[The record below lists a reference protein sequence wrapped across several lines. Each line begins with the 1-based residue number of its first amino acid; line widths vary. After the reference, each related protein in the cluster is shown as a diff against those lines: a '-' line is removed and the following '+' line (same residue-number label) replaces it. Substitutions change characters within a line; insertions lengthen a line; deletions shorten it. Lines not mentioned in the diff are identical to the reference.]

1 MIVHFRFSAA
11 VAKQASLLRTLLE
24 FQGVN
29 LSGGLLEEPV
39 PEGAADLILLGL
51 DAGSPEL
58 MAENRDRRWD
68 RCLVMIL
75 NPSEQEPPPGV
86 LEFSS
91 EGVQR
96 LLRRVG
102 RPLRA
107 EAAQPDTGEERHT
120 PGPERRRWDLKRF
133 RYGLWLEFARVTGS
147 GKFDPYPLMNS
158 KRGKIEKA
166 LTAEMGKYVYDHES
180 SGPELLAEALE
191 HVWNSFEDRFPCAV
205 HVVDAVAEHI
215 WETASPSMPERRYR
229 SAQFSDDQSR
239 ERSEQPKIETVN
251 AG

>member
-11 VAKQASLLRTLLE
+11 VAKQASLLSTLLE

-29 LSGGLLEEPV
+29 LAGGLLDDPA
-39 PEGAADLILLGL
+39 PEGAADLVLLGL
-51 DAGSPEL
+51 DAKSPEL
-58 MAENRDRRWD
+58 MAENRDPRWD

-75 NPSEQEPPPGV
+75 NPSEQEPPAGV

-102 RPLRA
+102 RPLRG
-107 EAAQPDTGEERHT
+107 EAVQPDTGEERRA
-120 PGPERRRWDLKRF
+120 PEPERRRWDLKRF

-180 SGPELLAEALE
+180 SGPALLAEALE
-191 HVWNSFEDRFPCAV
+191 LVWDSFEDRFPCAV

-215 WETASPSMPERRYR
+215 WESASPSMPERRYR
-229 SAQFSDDQSR
+229 PMESSDDQAR
-239 ERSEQPKIETVN
+239 ELSEQPRNQTVN